1 MCVLWP
7 LISGA
12 KPTDRRILR
21 GQISDPSL
29 KLTVKYDTAALS
41 NLKVIKVPI
50 KSMFPLTINLR
61 KYERVN
67 EQRQA
72 CREDKINN

>member
-29 KLTVKYDTAALS
+29 KLTMKYDTAALS
-41 NLKVIKVPI
+41 NLKVIKVPV
-50 KSMFPLTINLR
+50 KSMFSF
-61 KYERVN
+61 
-67 EQRQA
+67 
-72 CREDKINN
+72 NNKLKKL